1 MDRRKVPM
9 IGMISYGEDRLREGG
24 FVTLP
29 LNESFTI
36 DPSRLRPHY
45 HDFFQVSLLLG
56 DGALMHDFRESEA
69 KGATLFFLSPG
80 QVHTIVPKPEM
91 TGTIV
96 SFTREFLEAGGEEG
110 FLMNLPFFFTA
121 EQAPWLRLPVE
132 RLVWVKGVFQDLQ
145 KEYDEDPEGSA
156 EVARCL
162 LRMLFVK
169 AARWHTVESP
179 ILGRGRLPL
188 LVRRFRQEVEV
199 HHHEWLTLEPYAREL
214 GVTANHLNDAVR
226 EETGQSAGEHLRQ
239 RRLLD
244 AKRQLLHS
252 TMSVSEIGYGLG
264 FEDPSY
270 FSRFFKRY
278 EGVTPAKFRKEIRE
292 KYQKEAG

>member
-1 MDRRKVPM
+1 MNRRGVPM
-9 IGMISYGEDRLREGG
+9 IGMISYGEERLREGG

-36 DPSRLRPHY
+36 DPTRLRPHY
-45 HDFFQVSLLLG
+45 HDFFQVSLLMG
-56 DGALMHDFRESEA
+56 EGALMHDFRESDTS
-69 KGATLFFLSPG
+69 GATLFFLSPG
-80 QVHTIVPKPEM
+80 QVHTIFPKPRM

-121 EQAPWLRLPVE
+121 EHEPWLRLPQE
-132 RLVWVKGVFQDLQ
+132 HLPWVKGLFRDLQ
-145 KEYDEDPEGSA
+145 QEYDGAAEGFP

-169 AARWHTVESP
+169 VARWYAVESP
-179 ILGRGRLPL
+179 VVGRGRQPV
-188 LVRRFRQEVEV
+188 LVRRFRQEVEA
-199 HHHEWLTLEPYAREL
+199 HHHEWLTLDHYSKAL

-226 EETGQSAGEHLRQ
+226 RETGQAAGELLRQ

-264 FEDPSY
+264 FDDPSY
-270 FSRFFKRY
+270 FSRFFRRY
-278 EGVTPAKFRKEIRE
+278 EGVTPAEFRKEIRE
-292 KYQKEAG
+292 KYQKDAG